1 MRRYMLMLLLL
12 LCLSVP
18 LSAQETG
25 DNSPQ
30 IDTFAFEARWSPDGT
45 MLGVG
50 SLDGAWLF
58 DLSDP
63 DAEPRQFFPGQM
75 VYVVAFDPLRPQFAV
90 VPDEEDAPVQSVYVM
105 DLETGDE
112 VYHAP
117 VPMADGESFNVP
129 YELAYSP
136 DGSQLVVLNTSQM
149 HVLNADARGERVR
162 RYVGTTSLPGDV
174 YGWLSAIGFGA
185 QGEIYVTDLGGWMH
199 SFATVSNSANL
210 AELGL
215 AGAVNRIEPIPETSD
230 LLLSHF
236 GAVIRF
242 NTDTNAQTVLN
253 DPEFHPVNAIDLSPD
268 GLTMAWGG
276 DDEWWLVDL
285 ETGDTLMESTVDYTP
300 DTWSERIYSINF
312 SPDGTRV
319 ATLQTDGQLRVWD
332 IETGESVLVTRF
344 NNGVNQRWG

>member
-1 MRRYMLMLLLL
+1 
-12 LCLSVP
+12 
-18 LSAQETG
+18 
-25 DNSPQ
+25 
-30 IDTFAFEARWSPDGT
+30 
-45 MLGVG
+45 
-50 SLDGAWLF
+50 
-58 DLSDP
+58 
-63 DAEPRQFFPGQM
+63 
-75 VYVVAFDPLRPQFAV
+75 
-90 VPDEEDAPVQSVYVM
+90 M
-105 DLETGDE
+105 DLETGEE

-117 VPMADGESFNVP
+117 IPRGLEESVTVA

-136 DGSQLVVLNTSQM
+136 DGSQLVVLNTSKM
-149 HVLNADARGERVR
+149 HVLNAETRGEPLR
-162 RYVGTTSLPGDV
+162 RYTDVLFPLGDAG
-174 YGWLSAIGFGA
+174 GWLTAIGFGA
-185 QGEIYVTDLGGWMH
+185 QGEIYVVDLGGWLH
-199 SFATVSNSANL
+199 SFATISSTVHLAN
-210 AELGL
+210 LGL
-215 AGAVNRIEPIPETSD
+215 AGAVDRIEPIPESSD

-242 NTDTNAQTVLN
+242 NTETKAQTVLN

-285 ETGDTLMESTVDYTP
+285 ESGDTLMESTVDYTP

-312 SPDGTRV
+312 SPDGTQV